1 MKIMFIL
8 NVKSVNIHLVR
19 LWVHLELLQNLSQV
33 NHLSYPFNP
42 TSDRILSPKIFLGI
56 NETGVDKVDYS
67 DYIDYGEV
75 HHSHYVPE
83 YQRAYQEYVDYQDYY
98 ADDR

>member
-1 MKIMFIL
+1 M
-8 NVKSVNIHLVR
+8 
-19 LWVHLELLQNLSQV
+19 HLEQLQNLSQV
-33 NHLSYPFNP
+33 NHLSCPFNP
-42 TSDRILSPKIFLGI
+42 TSDRILSLKKILGI

-83 YQRAYQEYVDYQDYY
+83 YQRAYQDYVDYQDYY

>member
-1 MKIMFIL
+1 M
-8 NVKSVNIHLVR
+8 
-19 LWVHLELLQNLSQV
+19 HLEQLQNLSQV
-33 NHLSYPFNP
+33 NHFSCPFNP
-42 TSDRILSPKIFLGI
+42 INDRILSLKTFLGI

-83 YQRAYQEYVDYQDYY
+83 YQRAYQDYVDYQDYY